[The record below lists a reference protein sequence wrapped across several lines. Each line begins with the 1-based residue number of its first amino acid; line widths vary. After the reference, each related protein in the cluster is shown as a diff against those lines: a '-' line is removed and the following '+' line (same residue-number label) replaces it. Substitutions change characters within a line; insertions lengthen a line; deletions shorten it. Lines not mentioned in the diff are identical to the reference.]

1 MPVKKICEITARAN
15 EGLKEKVRQAT
26 GDKRH
31 VGLVVVELVLI
42 ALILVSVLFF
52 FDPDLS
58 FPGAEKLPWPLKLFL
73 FLCALVIVVK
83 LYSYTSDFRSEK
95 KQENLKCA

>member
-1 MPVKKICEITARAN
+1 MPVAKIREITKQAN
-15 EGLKEKVRQAT
+15 EGIKEKIAQAK

-31 VGLVVVELVLI
+31 VALVAVELVLI
-42 ALILVSVLFF
+42 AFILVSVLFF

-73 FLCALVIVVK
+73 FLCALAIVVK

-95 KQENLKCA
+95 NRGI